1 MNKILAV
8 LLLALTSL
16 TASYAQ
22 YYDKEP
28 IGTVYEYEM
37 SNKLMGT
44 STITQTLKKV
54 EGNVITFEVV
64 TKVPGMKQ
72 PMTMENALT
81 FADGKMQYSV
91 ESLLALSKNSMQ
103 QAGMGSNIDMSFDG
117 EAGFTPLQGKVGD
130 KLPLTKAT
138 ITAKVQGMELNII
151 TEMTRNEITAVDEEV
166 TTPAGTFKTIKV
178 EQDVKTTTQAM
189 GMNQSQVTK
198 QITWVVPNKGVVK
211 TETTTMG
218 QVMTTQLV
226 KITRP

>member
-8 LLLALTSL
+8 LLLALTTL

-54 EGNVITFEVV
+54 EGNVITYEVV

-91 ESLLALSKNSMQ
+91 ESLLALSKNSLQ

>member
-8 LLLALTSL
+8 LLLALTTL